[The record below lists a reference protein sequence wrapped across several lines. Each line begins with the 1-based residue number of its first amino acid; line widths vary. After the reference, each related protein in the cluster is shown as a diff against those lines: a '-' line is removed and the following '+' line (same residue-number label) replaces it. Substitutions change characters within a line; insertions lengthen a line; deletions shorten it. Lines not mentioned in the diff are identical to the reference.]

1 MRAATVARSGNKHTI
16 TLLTLRRASQEFR
29 ALHAI
34 ITLLALRNTERK
46 TSPLWVGLGWV
57 IKNIR
62 SIKYGKDNTARNIGY
77 LF

>member
-1 MRAATVARSGNKHTI
+1 MRAATAARSGNKFTI

-46 TSPLWVGLGWV
+46 SKPAVGGFGW
-57 IKNIR
+57 
-62 SIKYGKDNTARNIGY
+62 GY
-77 LF
+77 QEFMEFQI

>member
-1 MRAATVARSGNKHTI
+1 MRAATAARSGNKHTI

-46 TSPLWVGLGWV
+46 QVRGGWGLVGLL
-57 IKNIR
+57 KN
-62 SIKYGKDNTARNIGY
+62 
-77 LF
+77 

>member
-1 MRAATVARSGNKHTI
+1 MRAATAARSGNKFTI

-46 TSPLWVGLGWV
+46 SKPAVGGLGLGYQKYKEYQIW
-57 IKNIR
+57 KRQCR
-62 SIKYGKDNTARNIGY
+62 SE
-77 LF
+77 